1 MKNLLFDLF
10 TPHHFIGGAGEYI
23 RKVFFSLID
32 VTKNRSTDI
41 NIIALMDS
49 TQGFD
54 NYPDL
59 SPSHLKQIGISFVDI
74 KGTTLKCILKEHK
87 IDAVFIGAAQYW
99 GMSFDISN
107 IKCPVIC
114 VVHDVMDEEFATS
127 HINEFLLLDN
137 KFSFYRRQLGN
148 AYKRLTR
155 KQTGTQRMR
164 QVIDLCKN
172 NKRCQVVTVSNYS
185 KNSLI
190 YNFDIDTNRIS
201 TFYAPERVS
210 KSSDRVENK
219 QLNEIIASNKKY
231 YLMLSANR
239 YTKNPYKA
247 IKAFKRYSQIVD
259 RNAYLLTIGYPES
272 LYNNHIILPY
282 LSENDLVHVMKNCYA
297 LLFPSIFEGFGY
309 PPVEAMKYG
318 KPVLASNV
326 TSIPEVLGDAPIY
339 FSPCYE
345 SDIFRALCT
354 LTAENYGRYSEKSL
368 KRYAEIASM
377 QEGDLNK
384 LLELIINC

>member
-10 TPHHFIGGAGEYI
+10 TPQHFIGGAGEYI

-32 VTKNRSTDI
+32 VTKNYSKDI
-41 NIIALMDS
+41 NVIALIDS
-49 TQGFD
+49 SKGFC
-54 NYPDL
+54 NYADL
-59 SPSHLKQIGISFVDI
+59 SPSSLKQIGISCADI
-74 KGTTLKCILKEHK
+74 KGSTLECILKEQK

-99 GMSFDISN
+99 GMSFDISS

-114 VVHDVMDEEFATS
+114 VVHDLVDEEFATS
-127 HINEFLLLDN
+127 HINEYLLLDN
-137 KFSFYRRQLGN
+137 KFSFYRRELGN
-148 AYKRLTR
+148 VYKRLIR
-155 KQTGTQRMR
+155 KQIGIKRMEP
-164 QVIDLCKN
+164 VIDLFRN
-172 NKRCQVVTVSNYS
+172 NNRCHIVTVSNYS

-201 TFYAPERVS
+201 TLYAPERVS
-210 KSSDRVENK
+210 KYSDKIENN
-219 QLNEIIASNKKY
+219 QLNAIIASNKKY

-247 IKAFKRYSQIVD
+247 IKAFNRYAQIVD
-259 RNAYLLTIGYPES
+259 SNAYLLTVGYPKS

-282 LSENDLVHVMKNCYA
+282 LSENDLVHALKNCYA

-326 TSIPEVLGDAPIY
+326 TSIPEVLEDAPIY
-339 FSPCYE
+339 FSPYYE

-354 LTAENYGRYSEKSL
+354 LTEENYGRYSEKSL
-368 KRYAEIASM
+368 MQYTEISSR
-377 QEGDLNK
+377 QERDLNK
-384 LLELIINC
+384 LLNLIINC